1 MSSTNYKIA
10 GRLDSTTSSAHRLAI
25 QELLSGDVESIDL
38 DLSGLVYVSSAGLQ
52 VLLLAAKAA
61 KQKGVGLSLID
72 AKPQVL
78 EVLRLTGLIPPP
90 SAKASP

>member
-10 GRLDSTTSSAHRLAI
+10 GRLDATTSSAHRLAI

-78 EVLRLTGLIPPP
+78 EVLRLTGLMPPL
-90 SAKASP
+90 SAKSSP

>member
-10 GRLDSTTSSAHRLAI
+10 GRLDATTSSAHRLAI

-38 DLSGLVYVSSAGLQ
+38 DLSGLVYVSSAGLR

>member
-1 MSSTNYKIA
+1 MSPTNYKIA
-10 GRLDSTTSSAHRLAI
+10 GRLDATTAPAHRLAI
-25 QELLSGDVESIDL
+25 QELLAGDVDSVDL
-38 DLSGLVYVSSAGLQ
+38 DLSRLDYVSSAGLQ
-52 VLLLAAKAA
+52 VLLLSSKAA
-61 KQKGVGLSLID
+61 KQKGIGLSLID